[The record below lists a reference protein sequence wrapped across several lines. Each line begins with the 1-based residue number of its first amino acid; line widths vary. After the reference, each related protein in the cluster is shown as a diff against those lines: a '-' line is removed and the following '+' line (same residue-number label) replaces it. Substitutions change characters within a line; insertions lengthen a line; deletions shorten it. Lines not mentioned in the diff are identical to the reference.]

1 MVMTLFKKISILT
14 VLLLLTI
21 PTIQAQKKL
30 KVVVAGLSHD
40 HAHIIMNAYQDNT
53 IELLG
58 IAEDDENLVER
69 YRKSYRFSQ
78 DLVYKSLETLL
89 KTKKPDVV
97 LAYNPVFQHIDIA
110 QICMPLHIPLMVE
123 KPLAINMKQANKMAA
138 LSKKY
143 NTPLLTNYET
153 TWYNSIHKQKDL
165 LEDSKEKIVRMVAR
179 DGHQG
184 PKEIGCSS
192 EFLEWLTDKDKN
204 GAGALF
210 DFGCYGAN
218 LMTYFRNGEKPVS
231 VKAITQQL
239 KPHMYP
245 DVEDDASIILEYKE
259 GTGIIEASWNWP
271 YSIKNFEVFSTDN
284 LYDAVDGNTL
294 LKSSSHLKP
303 NQINLKET
311 YYTNHI
317 DYLSDY
323 LTGKIKPVNDLSSLE
338 NNLIVVEI
346 LEAAKK
352 SANTGKTIKL

>member
-1 MVMTLFKKISILT
+1 MTLFKKISILT
-14 VLLLLTI
+14 LLLLLTAS
-21 PTIQAQKKL
+21 TIFAQKKL

-40 HAHIIMNAYQDNT
+40 HAHIIMNAYQNNT

-58 IAEDDENLVER
+58 IAEDDEELVKR
-69 YRKSYRFSQ
+69 YRKTYEFSQ

-89 KTKKPDVV
+89 KSKKPDVV
-97 LAYNPVFQHIDIA
+97 LAYNPVSEHIDIA
-110 QICMPLHIPLMVE
+110 QICMPLNVPLMVE
-123 KPLAINMKQANKMAA
+123 KPLAINMKQANKMAV
-138 LSKKY
+138 LSKKF

-184 PKEIGCSS
+184 PKEIGCST

-218 LMTYFRNGEKPVS
+218 LMTYFKNGEKPVS
-231 VKAITQQL
+231 VKAVTQQL
-239 KPHMYP
+239 KPSIYP
-245 DVEDDASIILEYKE
+245 DVDDDASIILEYKNA
-259 GTGIIEASWNWP
+259 TGIIEASWSWP
-271 YSIKNFEVFSTDN
+271 YSIKNFEVFTTKTS
-284 LYDAVDGNTL
+284 YDAVDGNTL
-294 LKSSSHLKP
+294 LKSSSHFKP
-303 NQINLKET
+303 EKISLKEN

-317 DYLSDY
+317 DYLTDY
-323 LTGKIKPVNDLSSLE
+323 LSGKIKPINDLSSLE

-352 SANTGKTIKL
+352 SAKTGKTIKL

>member
-14 VLLLLTI
+14 LLLLLTAS
-21 PTIQAQKKL
+21 TIFAQKKL

-40 HAHIIMNAYQDNT
+40 HAHIIMNAYQNNT

-58 IAEDDENLVER
+58 IAEDDEELVKR
-69 YRKSYRFSQ
+69 YRKTYEFSQ

-89 KTKKPDVV
+89 KSKKPDVV
-97 LAYNPVFQHIDIA
+97 LAYNPVSEHIDIA
-110 QICMPLHIPLMVE
+110 QICMPLNVPLMVE
-123 KPLAINMKQANKMAA
+123 KPLAINMKQANKMAV
-138 LSKKY
+138 LSKKF

-184 PKEIGCSS
+184 PKEIGCST

-218 LMTYFRNGEKPVS
+218 LMTYFKNGEKPVS
-231 VKAITQQL
+231 VKAVTQQL
-239 KPHMYP
+239 KPSIYP
-245 DVEDDASIILEYKE
+245 DVDDDASIILEYKNA
-259 GTGIIEASWNWP
+259 TGIIEASWSWP
-271 YSIKNFEVFSTDN
+271 YSIKNFEVFTTKTS
-284 LYDAVDGNTL
+284 YDAVDGNTL
-294 LKSSSHLKP
+294 LKSSSHFKP
-303 NQINLKET
+303 EKISLKEN

-317 DYLSDY
+317 DYLTDY
-323 LTGKIKPVNDLSSLE
+323 LSGKIKPINDLSSLE

-352 SANTGKTIKL
+352 SAKTGKTIKL